1 MDFRQKITLH
11 FLIYITLCSVAFA
24 QVVEIPDPNLRDAV
38 REALNIAGRDVPL
51 TQPLL
56 RTRLTRLDAPDRGI
70 ADLTGLEFA
79 GKLTWLSIVGNPI
92 TDFSPIAGLT
102 NLETLYMWWTPISDI
117 SPLANL
123 TNLRSLN
130 AAGCDIVDI
139 SPLANL
145 TQLEYVNLR
154 HNKIADIQP
163 LAGLTLLRHLQLNS
177 NQISDVN
184 SLAKLSHLE
193 VLEIQNNRI
202 ADHSPLDTLSLTH
215 FVYDQSCEVPP
226 LPLQPRLENRT
237 FPSVFAAWGGIGW
250 SPVLNQ
256 PHLSDLEQMSQHDLY
271 FCCLMFGQHFFNTG
285 VSWEVRGDLGG
296 AEQLRD
302 DYIALN
308 PNMIFLAGIEFR
320 AALLSEYPEN
330 WPYWLRDAQGNI
342 VDAGQS
348 DGFIDFTHPGFQDRM
363 VAQAVAISKCGL
375 YDGVMIDWWN
385 DKGPLLVTYN
395 PHKKYRG
402 HEVEMQAKINI
413 LERIRAETRSDFLI
427 IGNVN
432 QDKLPRTGQYIN
444 GGFMETGVPAD
455 HGPEGDEGLR
465 KIESTLLWAEQNM
478 RQPRINALEGW
489 GFPGEPPASPANLR
503 WMRVFTTLSLT
514 HSDCYVLFNV
524 GDGGHTHYWY
534 GFWDADLG
542 HPVGAKTQLY
552 DNRDGL
558 YMREYTNGWA
568 VYNHSGEA
576 QIITLPEEVQGVAS
590 GVVNSEH
597 PLPNLDGEMYLRVK
611 PKNPADV
618 NGDGVVNIFDLTIV
632 AQGFGTD
639 KPEADVNGDGVV
651 NVFDLVFV
659 ANQF

>member
-1 MDFRQKITLH
+1 M
-11 FLIYITLCSVAFA
+11 
-24 QVVEIPDPNLRDAV
+24 
-38 REALNIAGRDVPL
+38 
-51 TQPLL
+51 
-56 RTRLTRLDAPDRGI
+56 
-70 ADLTGLEFA
+70 
-79 GKLTWLSIVGNPI
+79 
-92 TDFSPIAGLT
+92 
-102 NLETLYMWWTPISDI
+102 
-117 SPLANL
+117 
-123 TNLRSLN
+123 
-130 AAGCDIVDI
+130 
-139 SPLANL
+139 
-145 TQLEYVNLR
+145 
-154 HNKIADIQP
+154 
-163 LAGLTLLRHLQLNS
+163 NS

-296 AEQLRD
+296 TEQLRD

-348 DGFIDFTHPGFQDRM
+348 GGFIDFTHPGFQDRM

-395 PHKKYRG
+395 PHKEYRG

-432 QDKLPRTGQYIN
+432 RDKLPRTGQYIN
-444 GGFMETGVPAD
+444 GGFMETGVPAY

-514 HSDCYVLFNV
+514 HSDGYVLFNV

-542 HPVGAKTQLY
+542 HPVGAKAQLY